1 MTIDSHQHF
10 WQFDPVRDAW
20 IDDSMSVL
28 RRDFL
33 PEDLRPILHDNGV
46 EGCIAVQADQSETE
60 TEFLL
65 GLAAQH
71 DFIRGV
77 VGWVDLRAANLEERL
92 ERFAPFS
99 RLRGFRHIVQ
109 GEADVNFMLRPDFQ
123 RGIAL
128 LAQYRF
134 TYDLLVFPHQ
144 MGTALEL
151 VRRFP
156 RQTFILDHL
165 GKPYI
170 KDGFREGWATLLRE
184 LGRCENV
191 ACKVSGLVTEAD
203 WRHWQ
208 YTDFVPYL
216 DQVFETFGTDRLMFG
231 SDWPVCLLGGD
242 YGQVKGILT
251 RYLEPFSADD
261 RDRLWGGN
269 AARVYGLE
277 R

>member
-33 PEDLRPILHDNGV
+33 PEDLRPILNDNGV

-65 GLAAQH
+65 DLAAQH
-71 DFIRGV
+71 DLIRGV

-92 ERFAPFS
+92 EHFAQFS

-128 LAQYRF
+128 LAQYGF
-134 TYDLLVFPHQ
+134 TYDVLVFPHQ

-151 VRRFP
+151 ARRFP

-191 ACKVSGLVTEAD
+191 TCKVSGLVTEAD

-216 DQVFETFGTDRLMFG
+216 DQVFETFGADRLMFG

-251 RYLEPFSADD
+251 RYLEPFSAAD
-261 RDRLWGGN
+261 RDKVWGGN

-277 R
+277 G

>member
-1 MTIDSHQHF
+1 MFIDAHQHF

-33 PEDLRPILHDNGV
+33 PADLLYTLRDNGV

-60 TEFLL
+60 TKFLL
-65 GLAAQH
+65 DLAAQY

-92 ERFAPFS
+92 EYFSQFS

-123 RGIAL
+123 RGIGML
-128 LAQYRF
+128 EQHGF
-134 TYDLLVFPHQ
+134 TYDILVFPYQMGAALELARRFPHQ
-144 MGTALEL
+144 MF
-151 VRRFP
+151 V
-156 RQTFILDHL
+156 LDHL
-165 GKPYI
+165 AKPYI
-170 KDGFREGWATLLRE
+170 KDGFREGWAVLLRE

-191 ACKVSGLVTEAD
+191 VCKVSGLVTEAD
-203 WRHWQ
+203 WQHWQ
-208 YTDFVPYL
+208 YADFVLYL
-216 DQVFETFGTDRLMFG
+216 DVAFEAFGTDRLLYG

-242 YGQVKGILT
+242 YSQVKEILT
-251 RYLEPFSADD
+251 RYLEPFSPTD
-261 RDRLWGGN
+261 RDKVWGGN
-269 AARVYGLE
+269 AARVYGLVE
-277 R
+277 

>member
-65 GLAAQH
+65 DLAAQH
-71 DFIRGV
+71 DLIRGV

-92 ERFAPFS
+92 EHFAQFS

-128 LAQYRF
+128 LAQYGF
-134 TYDLLVFPHQ
+134 TYDVLVFPHQ
-144 MGTALEL
+144 MGAALEL

-156 RQTFILDHL
+156 HQTFILDHL

-191 ACKVSGLVTEAD
+191 TCKVSGLVTEAD

-216 DQVFETFGTDRLMFG
+216 DQVFETFGADRLMFG

-277 R
+277 G